1 MSDFHIAHRF
11 FHIGGDILA
20 EEKKPEIVQEEPK
33 PVNPSSNNNKKE
45 EKKKNNT
52 NTPLYPTSAKYA
64 RRRKERNIAL
74 IVAGVGL
81 VGVLMLSI
89 VSFLGKVSGQ
99 FTIKMDP
106 RVAPTTMKLLDKPV
120 DGTHKEILTA
130 EGLTNAQVTTAS
142 RVFEYVD
149 TLKEDNN
156 LNGSHNM
163 SKTITTNGEETKLE
177 FALIY
182 TFYAENVSQ
191 NEDAIFDY
199 QMTIDDY
206 VSPTNAAYQ
215 PYTYLRV
222 ALFENP
228 YVTEGNGKHDVS
240 IYALESTNLNANN
253 DYRECLSTSHTVDSL
268 RKPAY
273 NYQNNGY
280 CEPFEDPYTIFNRQG
295 IVLEPRKMMR
305 FTVVAWLEGNDPECR
320 GEAPEDCSFTFSM
333 NFTAH

>member
-1 MSDFHIAHRF
+1 M
-11 FHIGGDILA
+11 A
-20 EEKKPEIVQEEPK
+20 EEKKPEKPQEEPK
-33 PVNPSSNNNKKE
+33 PAPPSFSNKKE
-45 EKKKNNT
+45 EKKKNNAS
-52 NTPLYPTSAKYA
+52 TPLYPTSVQYAK
-64 RRRKERNIAL
+64 RRKERNIAL
-74 IVAGVGL
+74 IVTGVGL
-81 VGVLMLSI
+81 VGVLMLGI
-89 VSFLGKVSGQ
+89 ISFLGKVSGQ

-106 RVAPTTMKLLDKPV
+106 RVAPSTMKLLDKPV
-120 DGTHKEILTA
+120 DGTYKEILTA
-130 EGLTNAQVTTAS
+130 EGLTNAQVTTAN

-163 SKTITTNGEETKLE
+163 SKTITTNKEEKTLE
-177 FALIY
+177 FAFIY
-182 TFYAENVSQ
+182 TFYAENISE

-206 VSPTNAAYQ
+206 ASPTNAAYQ

-228 YVTEGNGKHDVS
+228 YVAEGNGKHDVS
-240 IYALESTNLNANN
+240 IYALESTELNASQ
-253 DYRECLSTSHTVDSL
+253 DYRECLSTSRSIDSL
-268 RKPAY
+268 RTPAY
-273 NYQNNGY
+273 SYQNYGY

-295 IVLEPRKMMR
+295 IILEPRKMMR

-333 NFTAH
+333 SFTSH